1 MEGQTSFHW
10 PGTASSTRQPAHLRP
25 GARASDRVG
34 TECSAPGSVPLSVHR
49 DGQTLRVVGEVDL
62 ATCHILVA
70 GLNDLVA
77 NSGAEVAVDC
87 SSVTFFGA
95 VGVDALVRARN
106 QLPASRRLVVRNPS
120 AIVGRVLDILHLT
133 DVFADVSDD
142 EHHPT

>member
-34 TECSAPGSVPLSVHR
+34 TECSAPGSVSLTVHR

-62 ATCHILVA
+62 ATCHLLVA
-70 GLNDLVA
+70 ALDDLAA
-77 NSGAEVAVDC
+77 NTAGEVAVDC

-95 VGVDALVRARN
+95 VAVDALVQARN
-106 QLPASRRLVVRNPS
+106 RLPAPPPPPARAPPPPVC
-120 AIVGRVLDILHLT
+120 T
-133 DVFADVSDD
+133 
-142 EHHPT
+142 